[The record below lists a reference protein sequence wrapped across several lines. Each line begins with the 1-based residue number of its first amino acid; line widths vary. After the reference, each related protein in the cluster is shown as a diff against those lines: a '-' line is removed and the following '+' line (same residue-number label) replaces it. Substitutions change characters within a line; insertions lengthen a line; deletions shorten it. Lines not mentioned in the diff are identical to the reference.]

1 MKNLNEMNKAELRA
15 ACKEAGVKGYGN
27 MTNDQMREAV
37 AATQAPVVSEGD
49 KAFIAECGHANCPH
63 CGVHLSNGMWNVDAL
78 VSDKRSS
85 GLADYARDASKINQE
100 AKFSFW
106 CMGCDEYFGEARVP
120 MDLSP
125 KKVAAPVGTGIK
137 IEKNR
142 ATQNGITRPSN
153 GGVCAQIWEFCD
165 KCFAEGVT
173 PTLKLMKAQAAIS
186 EWDQVTTS
194 VQYYQWRKFQGIT
207 GRI

>member
-49 KAFIAECGHANCPH
+49 KSLIAECGHANCPH

-78 VSDKRSS
+78 VNDKVQS
-85 GLADYARDASKINQE
+85 GLKDYAADAKVINEE

-137 IEKNR
+137 IEKQR
-142 ATQNGITRPSN
+142 EERNGLKRPSV
-153 GGVCAQIWEFCD
+153 GGVCRQVWDWCD
-165 KCFAEGVT
+165 AFLAANGKAPKPSDLKTSGFGWNQNNAVAE
-173 PTLKLMKAQAAIS
+173 LYRWK
-186 EWDQVTTS
+186 
-194 VQYYQWRKFQGIT
+194 KFVA
-207 GRI
+207 